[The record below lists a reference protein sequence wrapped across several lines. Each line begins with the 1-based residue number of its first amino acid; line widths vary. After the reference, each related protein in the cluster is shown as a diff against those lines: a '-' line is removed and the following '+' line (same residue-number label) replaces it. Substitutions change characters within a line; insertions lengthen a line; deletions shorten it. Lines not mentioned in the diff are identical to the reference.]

1 MKKQNSSESFNWVS
15 KSSFERQE
23 GINLKRL
30 FHFRAKE
37 LVQSGVARKWG
48 RRWMIRPDRLSQ
60 FIEDGNT
67 EEIGR

>member
-15 KSSFERQE
+15 KSSFERQR

>member
-1 MKKQNSSESFNWVS
+1 MKKTNSIENFNWVHR
-15 KSSFERQE
+15 SSFEKQT

-48 RRWMIRPDRLSQ
+48 RYRMIIPDKLSQ
-60 FIEDGNT
+60 FIEEGST